1 MNTQLFFAFSALRLL
16 VGRQEGHPACK
27 KLEWW
32 GAGVIICLEWD
43 ADLHVAQVMP
53 LPLTVSCFSKIQIGF
68 TFLVLAH
75 SGSPGKGAVKRVCV
89 CVCLCLCVWV
99 RVCMCVY
106 VCVTFK
112 ESFDISLSIVHCS
125 VTIFSCNKMLNTKIK
140 CFWSWQIGITCGTS
154 DNPVWKPL
162 TVLRSDLNFASA
174 AIIMSKFSQNHMT
187 QTASN
192 ASIASSWHH
201 ASMTSDA
208 LHRSASVRQLPLWE
222 MFTDIWRHPTSVTY
236 AGLGRTDSQ
245 AGCITFSVVG
255 CHVIWY
261 QAFSSMLPQWL
272 A

>member
-1 MNTQLFFAFSALRLL
+1 MHFCEVHQMSWKRDVMTTRLKRLRLY
-16 VGRQEGHPACK
+16 
-27 KLEWW
+27 
-32 GAGVIICLEWD
+32 
-43 ADLHVAQVMP
+43 
-53 LPLTVSCFSKIQIGF
+53 VSCDFVRICSWWWQQRQNSSQILKQLMVSRLGCRWCSSY
-68 TFLVLAH
+68 T
-75 SGSPGKGAVKRVCV
+75 
-89 CVCLCLCVWV
+89 
-99 RVCMCVY
+99 
-106 VCVTFK
+106 
-112 ESFDISLSIVHCS
+112 DLSTS

-162 TVLRSDLNFASA
+162 TVLKSDLHFASA

-192 ASIASSWHH
+192 SSIASSWHH

-208 LHRSASVRQLPLWE
+208 LQRSASVRQLPLWE
-222 MFTDIWRHPTSVTY
+222 MFTDIWHHPTSVTY

-245 AGCITFSVVG
+245 AGCITSFVVG